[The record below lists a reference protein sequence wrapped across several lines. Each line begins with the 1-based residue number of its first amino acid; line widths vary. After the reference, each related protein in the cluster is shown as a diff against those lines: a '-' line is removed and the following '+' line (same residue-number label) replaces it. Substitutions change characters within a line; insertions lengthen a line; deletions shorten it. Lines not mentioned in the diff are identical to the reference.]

1 MFANGNLFIIILPL
15 VALILAGLSVAG
27 LWLWWDMTRGED
39 DRPAGRAKREETG
52 SPEPRSDVSP
62 GVAIPAEGA
71 SGGFLSKLMGG
82 AEPGPSD
89 APPPSARPEQQ
100 SRSVPP
106 PPPAS
111 PAPAAPPS
119 APSGESAAFSL
130 SERQSRSVPLP
141 GDAIEVFRIYRDLA
155 DGALIV
161 EIHGQRYRSL
171 GEITDAQVGRR
182 FLGNVKALAHFAR
195 LGDVEIPDEW
205 GAEAPPPPRGES
217 AAFSQSEWQSRSVPP
232 AQSSQP
238 LPPPPPPPSPPAARP
253 AESPSLLGGLFGRGA
268 KPTEPEEEI
277 DVRPMA
283 EQIEELLQYR
293 LTASPDL
300 RHRSIHVRSAV
311 DGGVRIEVDGR
322 YYDGVGDVEDEDV
335 REFIQSIIRE
345 WEARQ

>member
-1 MFANGNLFIIILPL
+1 MFSNGNMLIVILPL

-27 LWLWWDMTRGED
+27 LWLWWDMSRED
-39 DRPAGRAKREETG
+39 RDKPAGSAGKEETG
-52 SPEPRSDVSP
+52 SPELRSDVSP
-62 GVAIPAEGA
+62 GAAIPAEGA
-71 SGGFLSKLMGG
+71 SGGFLGKLMGDS
-82 AEPGPSD
+82 GPKPPD
-89 APPPSARPEQQ
+89 AHGESAAFSQSEQQ

-106 PPPAS
+106 P
-111 PAPAAPPS
+111 APAAPPS
-119 APSGESAAFSL
+119 ASSGGY
-130 SERQSRSVPLP
+130 LP

-161 EIHGQRYRSL
+161 EIHSQRYRSL

-205 GAEAPPPPRGES
+205 GAESPSPPRGEN
-217 AAFSQSEWQSRSVPP
+217 AASVPP
-232 AQSSQP
+232 VQASQP
-238 LPPPPPPPSPPAARP
+238 LPPPPPPPAPSTPASQPP
-253 AESPSLLGGLFGRGA
+253 ESPSLLGGLFGRGA

-283 EQIEELLQYR
+283 EQIEELLQFR
-293 LTASPDL
+293 LMGSDDL
-300 RHRSIHVRSAV
+300 RHRSIHVRSAA

-322 YYDGVGDVEDEDV
+322 FYNGVGDVEDEAV
-335 REFIQSIIRE
+335 RTFIQSIIRE

>member
-1 MFANGNLFIIILPL
+1 MFGNGNFIIVILPL

-27 LWLWWDMTRGED
+27 LWLWWDMSRED
-39 DRPAGRAKREETG
+39 EDKPAGSAGREGAG
-52 SPEPRSDVSP
+52 SPERRSDVSP
-62 GVAIPAEGA
+62 AAPAPAEGA
-71 SGGFLSKLMGG
+71 SGGWLGKLMGSSG
-82 AEPGPSD
+82 PKPPDAHGESVAFSQSEP
-89 APPPSARPEQQ
+89 Q
-100 SRSVPP
+100 SRSVP

-111 PAPAAPPS
+111 PAPAAP
-119 APSGESAAFSL
+119 
-130 SERQSRSVPLP
+130 QSHSVPLP

-205 GAEAPPPPRGES
+205 GAESPSSPRGES
-217 AAFSQSEWQSRSVPP
+217 AASVSP

-238 LPPPPPPPSPPAARP
+238 LPPPPPPPTSTPASRPP
-253 AESPSLLGGLFGRGA
+253 ESPSLLGGLFGRGA

>member
-1 MFANGNLFIIILPL
+1 MFGNGNLLIIILPL

-27 LWLWWDMTRGED
+27 LWLWWDMSRED
-39 DRPAGRAKREETG
+39 RDEPAGSAGRAETG
-52 SPEPRSDVSP
+52 SPEQRSDVSP
-62 GVAIPAEGA
+62 GAAIPAEGA
-71 SGGFLSKLMGG
+71 SGGWLGRLMGG
-82 AEPGPSD
+82 AEPEQSD
-89 APPPSARPEQQ
+89 AH
-100 SRSVPP
+100 
-106 PPPAS
+106 
-111 PAPAAPPS
+111 
-119 APSGESAAFSL
+119 GESAAFSQ
-130 SERQSRSVPLP
+130 SERQSRSVPPPSRPAEPPPASPSPAAPPSAPLGDALP

-161 EIHGQRYRSL
+161 EVHGQRYRSL
-171 GEITDAQVGRR
+171 SEITDAQVGRR

-205 GAEAPPPPRGES
+205 GAESAPPPRGES
-217 AAFSQSEWQSRSVPP
+217 TAFSQPERQSYSV
-232 AQSSQP
+232 
-238 LPPPPPPPSPPAARP
+238 PPPPPPTSAARP
-253 AESPSLLGGLFGRGA
+253 PESPSLLGGLFGRGA

-283 EQIEELLQYR
+283 EQIEELLQHR

>member
-1 MFANGNLFIIILPL
+1 MFGNGNMLIVILPL

-27 LWLWWDMTRGED
+27 LWLWWDMSRED
-39 DRPAGRAKREETG
+39 KDEPAGSAGRAEAG

-62 GVAIPAEGA
+62 GAAIPAEGA
-71 SGGFLSKLMGG
+71 SGGFLGKLMGSSG
-82 AEPGPSD
+82 SKPSD
-89 APPPSARPEQQ
+89 AHGESAAFSRSERQ
-100 SRSVPP
+100 SRPV

-119 APSGESAAFSL
+119 TPSGGY
-130 SERQSRSVPLP
+130 LP

-161 EIHGQRYRSL
+161 EIHGRRYRSL

-205 GAEAPPPPRGES
+205 GVEAPS
-217 AAFSQSEWQSRSVPP
+217 APQPESRSAPP
-232 AQSSQP
+232 AEPSQP
-238 LPPPPPPPSPPAARP
+238 LPPPPPPPAPSTPASRP
-253 AESPSLLGGLFGRGA
+253 AESTSLLGGLFGRGA
-268 KPTEPEEEI
+268 KPGEPEEEI
-277 DVRPMA
+277 DTRPMA

-293 LTASPDL
+293 LTSSPDL
-300 RHRSIHVRSAV
+300 RHRSIHVRSAA

>member
-39 DRPAGRAKREETG
+39 ERPAGRGKSEETG
-52 SPEPRSDVSP
+52 SPERRSDVSP
-62 GVAIPAEGA
+62 APAAPAERA
-71 SGGFLSKLMGG
+71 SGGWLSKIMGG
-82 AEPGPSD
+82 AEPGPPD
-89 APPPSARPEQQ
+89 AH
-100 SRSVPP
+100 
-106 PPPAS
+106 
-111 PAPAAPPS
+111 
-119 APSGESAAFSL
+119 GESVAFSQ
-130 SERQSRSVPLP
+130 SERQSRSVPPPARPEPQSRSAPSPGDALP

-161 EIHGQRYRSL
+161 EMHGQRYRSL
-171 GEITDAQVGRR
+171 GEISDAQVGRR

-205 GAEAPPPPRGES
+205 GAEAPPPPAPRPEPAS
-217 AAFSQSEWQSRSVPP
+217 PSV
-232 AQSSQP
+232 
-238 LPPPPPPPSPPAARP
+238 PPPPSTPASRP

-268 KPTEPEEEI
+268 KSTEPEEEI

-283 EQIEELLQYR
+283 EQIEELLQFR
-293 LTASPDL
+293 LMGSPDL

-335 REFIQSIIRE
+335 RTFIQAIIRE